1 MAREKSE
8 LTGLLEGALWTTGIV
23 LGIEAYR
30 RYRRRRGDGSR
41 ADATVFC
48 AKCGETLSVNAF
60 LDPTV
65 TCACPASND
74 QQMG

>member
-8 LTGLLEGALWTTGIV
+8 LAGLVEGALWATGIA

-30 RYRRRRGDGSR
+30 RYALRRRDGTRGN
-41 ADATVFC
+41 ATVFC
-48 AKCGETLSVNAF
+48 AKCGETLTVGAF